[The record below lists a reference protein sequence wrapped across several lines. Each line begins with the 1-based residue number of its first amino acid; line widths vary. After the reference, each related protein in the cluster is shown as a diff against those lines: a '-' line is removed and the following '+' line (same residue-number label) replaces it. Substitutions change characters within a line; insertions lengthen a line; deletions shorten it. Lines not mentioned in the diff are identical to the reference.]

1 MSQFLFGFLLG
12 LRSNRQSHQ
21 GRQTV
26 APTRASTPQQP
37 YYIAGPSHMHP
48 PLERAGVEY
57 AKRRP
62 YAFDDTGELY
72 VTSDQLWDADCLTR
86 REWLSYQSPRCV
98 LVRRNH
104 QGDLAAWVVSR

>member
-12 LRSNRQSHQ
+12 MRSKQPTQAQHY
-21 GRQTV
+21 G
-26 APTRASTPQQP
+26 APAPASAPST

-57 AKRRP
+57 AKRHP
-62 YAFDDTGELY
+62 YAFDDSGELY
-72 VTSDQLWDADCLTR
+72 VTSDQLWDADCLTH
-86 REWLSYQSPRCV
+86 REWTSYQSPRCV

-104 QGDLAAWVVSR
+104 QGDLAAWVVAR